1 MVVYIKLEPQEEL
14 NIKKAVLQAMA
25 SSVTFQDTGTKIAK
39 LKKSKK
45 YATRGMTKKIKA
57 VDKEILKI
65 KQALPQIQEM
75 PELPKL
81 RELQDL
87 QGYKKVED
95 KAKKIDTKKKKT
107 RYEIELEAIKEKI
120 ASLGI

>member
-75 PELPKL
+75 PELLKL